1 MTRRFAPFLL
11 ALLAACG
18 GHHAKPG
25 TPTPAA
31 EPGTP
36 TPAVAPDAG
45 AAALSGQVSPPPS
58 AVLDTSDHHPTF
70 DEQVTDFLRRTAD
83 SLADA
88 RALAALQDARPDSA
102 EVDDDKAP
110 VPGETAAAPTTW
122 DIDVVTFNNHDRVQY
137 YLDFFQGPG
146 RDRMAIWLERMPRYE
161 PMIRSEMRKRG
172 LPEDMVYLALIESG
186 FSNSAVSRSRAVG
199 MWQFMKGTAKL
210 YHLRVDRLVD
220 ERRDPYKATAA
231 AARFLA
237 ALRDRFGSVYL
248 AAAAYNAGPG
258 KVGRSL
264 RRLPDDEADAGVSSD
279 ADFFRLYDTRLIRRE
294 TKDYVPKLIA
304 AALIAKQP
312 GKYGFNPPAPGD
324 SQPPDSLLVTGAT
337 GLDVIAR
344 LADTTLMA
352 IRDLNPQYLT
362 LMTPPGA
369 RMTIRVPR
377 GRGEAVQAAYTAL
390 PASERVTYV
399 EHTVASGE
407 TLGQI
412 AKRYRVSTDMLKD
425 ANPRLKPT
433 ALRIGQRVIIPTSAQ
448 PLSPEVRRSLETP
461 TRLGHASGAGTHL
474 VRRGETLSGIAAH
487 YEVSVEE
494 LQRWNNLKP
503 GAPIAAGRRLRIGGA
518 TVSRAPATRKSGSSS
533 SQGTAGPGGTHLVKS
548 GETLTAV
555 ARRYGVTVTAL
566 RQANGM
572 GPKDVLRAGSTI
584 RIPG

>member
-1 MTRRFAPFLL
+1 MTRRFAPLL
-11 ALLAACG
+11 LLWLAGCG
-18 GHHAKPG
+18 GHQPKPG
-25 TPTPAA
+25 QPAA
-31 EPGTP
+31 VPQ
-36 TPAVAPDAG
+36 
-45 AAALSGQVSPPPS
+45 SSPPPAAPEAGATALIGPPA
-58 AVLDTSDHHPTF
+58 AVATPIDTSSNSPTL
-70 DEQVTDFLRRTAD
+70 DQQVADFLSRTAD

-88 RALAALQDARPDSA
+88 RALAALEDARPDSA
-102 EVDDDKAP
+102 AVEDHAP
-110 VPGETAAAPTTW
+110 VPGETTTAPTTW

-137 YLDFFQGPG
+137 YLDFFQGPA
-146 RDRMAIWLERMPRYE
+146 RDRMAIWLERMPKYE
-161 PMIRSEMRKRG
+161 PMIRAEMRKQG

-220 ERRDPYKATAA
+220 ERRDPYKATEAA
-231 AARFLA
+231 AKFLA
-237 ALRDRFGSVYL
+237 ALNDRFGSVYL

-264 RRLPDDEADAGVSSD
+264 RRLPDDDSDENATAD

-312 GKYGFNPPAPGD
+312 EKYGFAKPAPGD
-324 SQPPDSLLVTGAT
+324 SLRPDTLLVTGAT
-337 GLDVIAR
+337 GLDVVAR
-344 LADTTLMA
+344 LADTSLMA

-369 RMTIRVPR
+369 RMIVRVPR
-377 GRGEAVQAAYTAL
+377 GRGESVRAAYAVL

-407 TLGQI
+407 TLGGI
-412 AKRYRVSTDMLKD
+412 AKRYKVSADMLRD
-425 ANPRLKPT
+425 ANPHLRPT
-433 ALRIGQRVIIPTSAQ
+433 ALRVGQRVIIPTSAQ

-461 TRLGHASGAGTHL
+461 VRLGHASSGSSHV
-474 VRRGETLSGIAAH
+474 VRKGETLSGIAAH
-487 YEVSVEE
+487 YEVAVADLE
-494 LQRWNNLKP
+494 RWNHLKP
-503 GAPIAAGRRLRIGGA
+503 GAPLAAGRKLRIAGSTA
-518 TVSRAPATRKSGSSS
+518 SRVPAPRSAPASSADS
-533 SQGTAGPGGTHLVKS
+533 HPATHLVRS
-548 GETLTAV
+548 GETLGGV
-555 ARRYGVTVTAL
+555 AKRYGVSVAAL

-572 GPKDVLRAGSTI
+572 GPKDVLKAGTTI

>member
-1 MTRRFAPFLL
+1 MTRRILPVLL
-11 ALLAACG
+11 AMLAGCG
-18 GHHAKPG
+18 GHQPQSD
-25 TPTPAA
+25 TPA
-31 EPGTP
+31 
-36 TPAVAPDAG
+36 PAAGPQESTTIASPG
-45 AAALSGQVSPPPS
+45 AAVLTGELPPPP
-58 AVLDTSDHHPTF
+58 ALDSTLHSLPF
-70 DEQVTDFLRRTAD
+70 DEQVSDFLQRTAD

-88 RALAALQDARPDSA
+88 RALAALEDARPDSA
-102 EVDDDKAP
+102 EVDDEAP
-110 VPGETAAAPTTW
+110 VPGEAAAVPATW
-122 DIDVVTFNNHDRVQY
+122 DIDVVSFNNHDRVQY
-137 YLDFFQGPG
+137 YLDFFQGPA

-161 PMIRSEMRKRG
+161 PMIRAQMKRQG

-237 ALRDRFGSVYL
+237 ALRDRFGSIYL

-258 KVGRSL
+258 RVGRSL
-264 RRLPDDEADAGVSSD
+264 KRLPDDESEDTASTND
-279 ADFFRLYDTRLIRRE
+279 ADFFRLYDTRYIRRE

-312 GKYGFNPPAPGD
+312 EKYGFRRPAPGD
-324 SQPPDSLLVTGAT
+324 SLPPDSLIVTGAT

-344 LADTTLMA
+344 LADTTLTA

-362 LMTPPGA
+362 LMTPPSA
-369 RMTIRVPR
+369 RMIVRVPP
-377 GRGEAVQAAYTAL
+377 GRGESVQAAYSAL
-390 PASERVTYV
+390 PVSERVTYV

-407 TLGQI
+407 TLGGI
-412 AKRYRVSTDMLKD
+412 AKRYKVSTDMLKD

-433 ALRIGQRVIIPTSAQ
+433 ALRVGQRVIIPTSAR

-461 TRLGHASGAGTHL
+461 VRLGHVSGAATHL
-474 VRRGETLSGIAAH
+474 VRKGETLSGIAAH
-487 YEVSVEE
+487 YEVSVAD
-494 LQRWNNLKP
+494 LQRWNHLAP
-503 GAPIAAGRRLRIGGA
+503 GTPIVAGRRLKVTGA
-518 TVSRAPATRKSGSSS
+518 TASMPAPARKAPAPPTSA
-533 SQGTAGPGGTHLVKS
+533 TPGPGGTHLVRS
-548 GETLTAV
+548 GETLSGV

-572 GPKDVLRAGSTI
+572 GPKDVLRAGTTI